1 MAGAPGSGKTTLINA
16 LQKRLDCPRI
26 DFGRLR
32 EFHLDTWWKKA
43 NEKEE
48 KMTFSNLVFIIKN
61 YFKNKYNYVIVDD
74 LKKDKVKELSKLF
87 KNSII
92 FTLVLNDNILKKRL
106 KNYNRDSGFRDVNK
120 AIKFN
125 LEWKNIKLNSEY
137 KIENSQNNPNKIVND
152 ILKILK
158 YSK

>member
-1 MAGAPGSGKTTLINA
+1 
-16 LQKRLDCPRI
+16 
-26 DFGRLR
+26 
-32 EFHLDTWWKKA
+32 
-43 NEKEE
+43 
-48 KMTFSNLVFIIKN
+48 LVFIIKN